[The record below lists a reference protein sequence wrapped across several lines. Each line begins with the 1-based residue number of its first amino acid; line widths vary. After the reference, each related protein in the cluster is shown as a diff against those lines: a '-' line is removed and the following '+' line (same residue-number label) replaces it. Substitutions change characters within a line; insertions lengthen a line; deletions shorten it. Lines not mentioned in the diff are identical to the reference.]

1 MNPVVG
7 LHMLG
12 IFQEIFLLGKVLQ
25 LLSTSNLKL
34 KSMISLC
41 VIPNMKCTS
50 WSERLWMIISCV
62 CLDAIYM
69 VPMIASY
76 VGANR

>member
-1 MNPVVG
+1 MNPVAG

-25 LLSTSNLKL
+25 LLSSMNLKL

-41 VIPNMKCTS
+41 VIPNMKCNN
-50 WSERLWMIISCV
+50 WKERFSMIIT
-62 CLDAIYM
+62 CLLCDAIYM